1 MSPPKVRNLRRG
13 RLTARNTRL
22 IVGTLDGTP
31 LDDPGR
37 LWRPS
42 NAVQEQMNRTSS
54 GRAHVSIA
62 SAALLAMLAIGAS
75 GCSVVMAAKQPTK
88 KDVGC

>member
-1 MSPPKVRNLRRG
+1 
-13 RLTARNTRL
+13 
-22 IVGTLDGTP
+22 
-31 LDDPGR
+31 
-37 LWRPS
+37 
-42 NAVQEQMNRTSS
+42 VQEQMNRTSS